1 MPEEK
6 AKETRKKVTLATLR
20 KMKRDKEPISWLTCY
35 DYPMAAIMDAAG
47 IDMIL
52 VGDSGAM
59 TVLGHPTTM
68 PQTLDAQLML
78 TQAVLRA
85 TKTTFVIGDMPYMT
99 YETCP
104 TDAIRNAGKF
114 MAMGCDAIKLE
125 GGARIAPTIEAMVKA
140 GLPVMGHIGLTPQS
154 APALGGYRVQGKTA
168 DAAKALVADAKALES
183 AGCWGMLVECVPPE
197 AMKMVHESVN
207 IICMS
212 LGGGPDADGQLVIV
226 HDMIGYFAAFRPKF
240 VRKYCDLTGILDKAF
255 RQYIHDVKTR
265 DFPQP
270 EHCYEMSKEE
280 LEKLGMVTGD

>member
-6 AKETRKKVTLATLR
+6 KRKKVTLGTLR
-20 KMKRDKEPISWLTCY
+20 KMKREGEPITWLTCY
-35 DYPMAAIMDAAG
+35 DYPMAQIMDAAG

-78 TQAVLRA
+78 TEAVLRA
-85 TKTTFVIGDMPYMT
+85 TTYTFVIGDMPYMT
-99 YETCP
+99 YEASYEQ
-104 TDAIRNAGKF
+104 AILNAGKF
-114 MAMGCDAIKLE
+114 MAIGCDAIKLE
-125 GGARIAPTIEAMVKA
+125 GGARVAPTVRAMVQA

-168 DAAKALVADAKALES
+168 AAVQALVDDAKALED
-183 AGCWGMLVECVPPE
+183 AGVWGMLVECVPPE
-197 AMKMVHESVN
+197 AMEKIHESVDV
-207 IICMS
+207 ITMS
-212 LGGGPDADGQLVIV
+212 LGAGPTADGQLVIV

-240 VRKYCDLTGILDKAF
+240 VRQYCNLTEVLDKAF

-270 EHCYEMSKEE
+270 EHCYKMSKEE
-280 LEKLGMVTGD
+280 LEKLGMDTGD

>member
-1 MPEEK
+1 MAEQ
-6 AKETRKKVTLATLR
+6 KERKKVTLSTLR
-20 KMKRDKEPISWLTCY
+20 TMKEKKEPIAWLTCY
-35 DYPMAAIMDAAG
+35 DYPMAQIMDMAG
-47 IDMIL
+47 VDMIL

-59 TVLGHPTTM
+59 TVLGHPTTL

-78 TQAVLRA
+78 TEAVLRGA
-85 TKTTFVIGDMPYMT
+85 KHTFVIGDMPYMT
-99 YETCP
+99 YETCHA
-104 TDAIRNAGKF
+104 DAIRNAGKF
-114 MAMGCDAIKLE
+114 IAIGCDAIKLE

-168 DAAKALVADAKALES
+168 AAAKALVADAKALES

-197 AMKMVHESVN
+197 TMQMIYESVN

-212 LGGGPDADGQLVIV
+212 LGAGPHADGQLVIV

-240 VRKYCDLTGILDKAF
+240 VRKYCDLTEILGKAF
-255 RQYIHDVKTR
+255 KQYIADVKSR

-270 EHCYEMSKEE
+270 EHCYEMTKEE
-280 LEKLGMVTGD
+280 MQKLGIVVED

>member
-1 MPEEK
+1 MPEQ
-6 AKETRKKVTLATLR
+6 KERKKVTLSTLR
-20 KMKRDKEPISWLTCY
+20 AMKHRKEPIAWLTCY
-35 DYPMAAIMDAAG
+35 DYPMAQIMDDAG
-47 IDMIL
+47 VDMIL

-59 TVLGHPTTM
+59 TVLGHPTTL

-78 TQAVLRA
+78 TEAVLRGA
-85 TKTTFVIGDMPYMT
+85 KHSFVVGDMPYMT

-104 TDAIRNAGKF
+104 ADAIRNAGKF
-114 MAMGCDAIKLE
+114 IRIGCDAIKLE
-125 GGARIAPTIEAMVKA
+125 GGARMAPTIEAMVKA

-168 DAAKALVADAKALES
+168 AAAKALVADAKALES

-197 AMKMVHESVN
+197 TMKLIYESVD

-212 LGGGPDADGQLVIV
+212 LGGGPSADGQLVIV

-240 VRKYCDLTGILDKAF
+240 VRRYCDLTEVLGNAF
-255 RQYIHDVKTR
+255 RQYVTDVKTR

-270 EHCYEMSKEE
+270 EHCYEMTKEE
-280 LEKLGMVTGD
+280 MQKLGIVVED

>member
-6 AKETRKKVTLATLR
+6 KRKKVTLGTLR
-20 KMKRDKEPISWLTCY
+20 RMKREGEPITWLTCY
-35 DYPMAAIMDAAG
+35 DYPMAQIMDAAG

-78 TQAVLRA
+78 TEAVLRA
-85 TKTTFVIGDMPYMT
+85 TKYTFVIGDMPYMT
-99 YETCP
+99 YEASHEQ
-104 TDAIRNAGKF
+104 AILNAGKF
-114 MAMGCDAIKLE
+114 MAIGCDAIKLE
-125 GGARIAPTIEAMVKA
+125 GGARVADTVRAMVKA

-168 DAAKALVADAKALES
+168 AAVQALVDDAKALED
-183 AGCWGMLVECVPPE
+183 AGVWGMLVECVPPE
-197 AMKMVHESVN
+197 AMERIHESVDV
-207 IICMS
+207 ICMS
-212 LGGGPDADGQLVIV
+212 LGAGPTADGQLVIV

-240 VRKYCDLTGILDKAF
+240 VRQYCDLTEILDKAF
-255 RQYIHDVKTR
+255 RQYIEDVKSR

-270 EHCYEMSKEE
+270 EHCYKMSKEE
-280 LEKLGMVTGD
+280 LEKLGVDAED

>member
-1 MPEEK
+1 
-6 AKETRKKVTLATLR
+6 
-20 KMKRDKEPISWLTCY
+20 MKREKEPITWLTCY
-35 DYPMAAIMDAAG
+35 DYPMAQIMDGAG

-78 TQAVLRA
+78 TEAVLRG
-85 TKTTFVIGDMPYMT
+85 TTYTYVIGDMPYMT
-99 YETCP
+99 YETSKE
-104 TDAIRNAGKF
+104 DAIRNAGKF

-125 GGARIAPTIEAMVKA
+125 GGARVADTVEAMVKA

-168 DAAKALVADAKALES
+168 DAAKRLVEDAKALEE
-183 AGCWGMLVECVPPE
+183 AGVWGMLVECVPPE
-197 AMKMVHESVN
+197 TIKIIHESVN
-207 IICMS
+207 VICLS
-212 LGGGPDADGQLVIV
+212 LGAGPDADGQLVIV

-240 VRKYCDLTGILDKAF
+240 VRKYCDLTEILDKAF
-255 RQYIHDVKTR
+255 RQYITDVKTR

-270 EHCYEMSKEE
+270 EHFYKMSKEE
-280 LEKLGMVTGD
+280 LEKLGIDVED